1 MRLRYEIYMFKVE
14 KKGTRTR
21 SKICPKLTV
30 KNLPKVNSYGTKT
43 TLILSF
49 WCLYWTY
56 FTPCSS
62 FFYFNSEKVNAG
74 RHMLYSLSYI
84 AVNQRCFSRKVFY
97 KYLDSLQ
104 ENIHAKAWL
113 QLYWNHTSAWVFFC
127 KYATYLQQ
135 NALFLERTSSKLLMY
150 IVLNVE
156 VINAEVFSKQ
166 VEICLKYI
174 SIL

>member
-127 KYATYLQQ
+127 KYTTYLQQ
-135 NALFLERTSSKLLMY
+135 SAFFREHFWRTDIVYRSKYRRYKCRGSL
-150 IVLNVE
+150 
-156 VINAEVFSKQ
+156 
-166 VEICLKYI
+166 
-174 SIL
+174 